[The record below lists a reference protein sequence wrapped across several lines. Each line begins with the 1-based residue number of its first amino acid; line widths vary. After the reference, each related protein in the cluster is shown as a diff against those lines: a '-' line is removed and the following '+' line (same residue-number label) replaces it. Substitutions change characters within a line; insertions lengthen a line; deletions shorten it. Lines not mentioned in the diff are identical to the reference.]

1 MNSPRPTRVLV
12 VTDHLESSDE
22 LLSAIRDRAAQGSA
36 QFRLLIPNPA
46 HAEAH
51 LLHPERHDKALE
63 AEQFLLAELPRFE
76 EAAGDRVLGSVSIR
90 HDPYDAIEDVLF
102 SEPVEEIMLAVAP
115 HALSRRLHQDLPH
128 RLAHFGITVTS
139 VGGPPRP

>member
-1 MNSPRPTRVLV
+1 MNSSRPTRILV
-12 VTDHLESSDE
+12 VTDHLESSDD
-22 LLSAIRDRAAQGSA
+22 LLSAIRDRASRGAA

-76 EAAGDRVLGSVSIR
+76 EAAGGRVLGSVSIR
-90 HDPYDAIEDVLF
+90 HDPYDAIEDVMF

-128 RLAHFGITVTS
+128 RLAHFGIPVTTVEPS
-139 VGGPPRP
+139 GS